1 MPLIPPL
8 ARKRGIQESLLER
21 GPTTGRECGI
31 KKKPHPKMWL
41 VEKLPAPCKHYADSD
56 AACEGANSAPEVFVH
71 RNSLRRTRTET
82 KAMHMVLR

>member
-1 MPLIPPL
+1 MPLIPSL
-8 ARKRGIQESLLER
+8 ARKRGIQGSLLVR

-41 VEKLPAPCKHYADSD
+41 VEKLPAPCKHDADSD
-56 AACEGANSAPEVFVH
+56 AHNKGANSVPRIVH

-82 KAMHMVLR
+82 KAMHMVL